1 METAIEARQLTKIFT
16 GSKKRPETVAVDG
29 IDLKIQKGEIFGL
42 LGPNGAGKTTTVRM
56 LTCLIRPTDGEAW
69 VEGANILSEPKKV
82 RSRCGILT
90 ETPGLYARLNAIE
103 YLNFFG
109 QLYGLSRQELN
120 TRVPEVLDMLGIE
133 AKDREHKRLGAFS
146 RGMRQKMNIARA
158 ILHNPPVLF
167 LDEPTAS
174 LDPESAKIVRDY
186 ILNLKEQQAHT
197 ILLCTHNLDEA
208 DRLCDRIGI
217 IHKGKLLRIGEPEE
231 LKAHLGEHRIYRI
244 RLSDIADNY
253 LAIVQNVPGVNSA
266 FIENMEHPDEDR
278 KEIVFHTKEPE
289 ATNPQIVRELV
300 QANAKVLTI
309 SEEAHSLEEV
319 YLALLKE
326 EKR

>member
-217 IHKGKLLRIGEPEE
+217 IHKGKLLRVGKSEE
-231 LKAHLGEHRIYRI
+231 LKGHLGEHQTYRI
-244 RLSDIADNY
+244 RLSHATDNL
-253 LAIVQNVPGVNSA
+253 LAVVQDVTGVNDA
-266 FIENMEHPDEDR
+266 FIENG
-278 KEIVFHTKEPE
+278 EIVFHTNEPE
-289 ATNPQIVRELV
+289 VTNPQVVRALV
-300 QANAKVLTI
+300 QANAAVLSV

-319 YLALLKE
+319 YLALLE
-326 EKR
+326 EQKI

>member
-1 METAIEARQLTKIFT
+1 MQTAIEALQLTKVFT
-16 GSKKRPETVAVDG
+16 GSKKRPETVAADG
-29 IDLKIQKGEIFGL
+29 IDLTIQKGEIFGL

-56 LTCLIRPTDGEAW
+56 LTCLIRPTSGEAW
-69 VEGANILSEPKKV
+69 VEGASILSEPKKV

-109 QLYGLSRQELN
+109 QLYGLSRKELGI
-120 TRVPEVLDMLGIE
+120 RVPAVLEMLGVDT
-133 AKDREHKRLGAFS
+133 KDREHKRLGAFS

-174 LDPESAKIVRDY
+174 LDPESAKMVRDY
-186 ILNLKEQQAHT
+186 ILNFKEQQEHT

-217 IHKGKLLRIGEPEE
+217 IHKGKLLHVGEPEE
-231 LKAHLGEHRIYRI
+231 LKAYLGEHQTYRI
-244 RLSDIADNY
+244 RLSDAIDNF
-253 LAIVQNVPGVNSA
+253 LPVVQSVVGVNET
-266 FIENMEHPDEDR
+266 FIENG
-278 KEIVFHTKEPE
+278 EIVFHTNKPE
-289 ATNPQIVRELV
+289 TTNPQVVRALA
-300 QANAKVLTI
+300 QANAAVLTV
-309 SEEAHSLEEV
+309 SEETHSLEEV
-319 YLALLKE
+319 YLALLE
-326 EKR
+326 EQKR